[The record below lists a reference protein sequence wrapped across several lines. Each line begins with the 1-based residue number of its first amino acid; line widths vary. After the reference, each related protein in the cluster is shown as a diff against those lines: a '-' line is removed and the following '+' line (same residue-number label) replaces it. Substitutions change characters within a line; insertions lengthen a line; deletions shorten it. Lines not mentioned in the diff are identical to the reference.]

1 MPKCC
6 FWLVLATAF
15 GLPGIASAQSD
26 NPAADLPGLIECR
39 TDAKAWGALA
49 FSLMG
54 DPGTAEALGWKER
67 ASDNPFLKEF
77 DLPSA
82 IGVFGRST
90 RRIAITG
97 TGPLAVLDGVAPD
110 VLAAELGITPTIST
124 PGKFLGEK
132 LVVESSEEGEGARF
146 HTRIALNVS
155 TVDTHPGLV
164 LAGCSYIVETSVAE

>member
-15 GLPGIASAQSD
+15 GLPRIASAQSD

-77 DLPSA
+77 DLPSQ
-82 IGVFGRST
+82 IRVFGRST
-90 RRIAITG
+90 SRVAMTG
-97 TGPLAVLDGVAPD
+97 TGPLAVLDDIAPD
-110 VLAAELGITPTIST
+110 TLVAELGITPTIST
-124 PGKFLGEK
+124 PEKFSARSW
-132 LVVESSEEGEGARF
+132 SSKVRKRARE
-146 HTRIALNVS
+146 HAYTRITLIVS